1 MLIDQLA
8 IKYAQAL
15 YEVASERGILEQ
27 AEEQLALVGSTLS
40 DHEDLAKLIYH
51 PRVLPKAKK
60 EVITRVFGQDLAE
73 AVHNFLLLL
82 VDKRRE
88 NILPSI
94 IKEFK
99 NLTNEAHNI
108 IEAEVTTA
116 LPLSDEQQIALAKK
130 LGQVTGKNVILKTK
144 IDVTILGG
152 VVVKIGD
159 KLIDGS
165 VARQLKMLQT
175 TLMNAP
181 VA

>member
-1 MLIDQLA
+1 MLTDQLA

-27 AEEQLALVGSTLS
+27 AEEQLALVGSTLR
-40 DHEDLAKLIYH
+40 DYEDLANLIYH

-88 NILPSI
+88 SILPSI

-99 NLTNEAHNI
+99 NLTNEARNI

-116 LPLSDEQQIALAKK
+116 LPLSDEQHTALAQK

-144 IDVTILGG
+144 IDANILGG

>member
-1 MLIDQLA
+1 MLTDQLA
-8 IKYAQAL
+8 IKYAQAM
-15 YEVASERGILEQ
+15 YEVAVESNLLKE
-27 AEEQLALVGSTLS
+27 AEEQLTLVGSTLS
-40 DHEDLAKLIYH
+40 EHEDLANLIYH

-73 AVHNFLLLL
+73 SVQNFLLLL

-88 NILPSI
+88 TILPSI

-99 NLTNEAHNI
+99 NLVNVASNI

-116 LPLSDEQQIALAKK
+116 LPLTDEQHTALAQK
-130 LGQVTGKNVILKTK
+130 LSQVTGKNVILKTK
-144 IDVTILGG
+144 IDTSILGG

-165 VARQLKMLQT
+165 VVRQLNTLQT

>member
-1 MLIDQLA
+1 MLTDQLA

-15 YEVASERGILEQ
+15 YEVAVEKDMLQQSEK
-27 AEEQLALVGSTLS
+27 QLALVGNALS
-40 DHEDLAKLIYH
+40 HHEDLANLLYH
-51 PRVLPKAKK
+51 PRVLAKVKK
-60 EVITRVFGQDLAE
+60 EVIIRVFGQELAE
-73 AVHNFLLLL
+73 HVQNFLLLL

-88 NILPSI
+88 TILPSI

-99 NLTNEAHNI
+99 NLANTANNI
-108 IEAEVTTA
+108 IEAEVITA
-116 LPLSDEQQIALAKK
+116 LPLTDEQNVALAQK
-130 LGQVTGKNVILKTK
+130 LSQVTGKNVILKAK
-144 IDVTILGG
+144 IDKNILGG

-165 VARQLKMLQT
+165 VARQLKMLQN